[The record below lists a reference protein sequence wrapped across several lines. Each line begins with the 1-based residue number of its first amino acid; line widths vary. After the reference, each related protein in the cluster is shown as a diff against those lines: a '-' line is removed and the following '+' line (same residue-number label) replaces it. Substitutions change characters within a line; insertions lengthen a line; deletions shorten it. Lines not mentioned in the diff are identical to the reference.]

1 MKLSIVFTW
10 GFQWTNTEGICAC
23 IMTVLLLVKLS
34 VGYMNTFKIIP
45 IFVNSKYQGKPNIIN
60 FKFNNLIIN
69 YSGFK
74 H

>member
-10 GFQWTNTEGICAC
+10 GFQSTNTEGICVC

-34 VGYMNTFKIIP
+34 VGYMNTFKIIL
-45 IFVNSKYQGKPNIIN
+45 IFVNSKYQGKKILLTS
-60 FKFNNLIIN
+60 NLIIN